1 MSSAGARG
9 GSDRS
14 VSSQR
19 DSPQGPIRPA
29 QQDCLPSLVLLATHE
44 QMFVSRSDETALSSV
59 VENGR
64 VRISAKADYAVRAAV
79 ELAAAGES
87 EPVKSEAIAEAQQ
100 IPPRFL
106 ENILGELRHSGLVQ
120 SRRGAEGGYRLSRAA
135 DDITIAEVIRAVDG
149 PLATV
154 RGDPADELE
163 YDGTAVPLQEVWLA
177 LRANIRRVLETVTLA
192 AVVEGDLP
200 PQVRDLAT
208 HPEAG
213 RPR

>member
-1 MSSAGARG
+1 
-9 GSDRS
+9 
-14 VSSQR
+14 
-19 DSPQGPIRPA
+19 
-29 QQDCLPSLVLLATHE
+29 
-44 QMFVSRSDETALSSV
+44 
-59 VENGR
+59 

>member
-1 MSSAGARG
+1 VVAATAAFRPSAIRRKGQSARRSRTASRRLSSF
-9 GSDRS
+9 
-14 VSSQR
+14 
-19 DSPQGPIRPA
+19 
-29 QQDCLPSLVLLATHE
+29 ATHE